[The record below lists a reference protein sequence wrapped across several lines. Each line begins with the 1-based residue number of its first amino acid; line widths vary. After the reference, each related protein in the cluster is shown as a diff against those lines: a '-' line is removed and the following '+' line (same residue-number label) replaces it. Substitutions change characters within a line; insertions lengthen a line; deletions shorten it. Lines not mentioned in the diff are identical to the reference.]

1 MVSAWR
7 CADRGAQFAVYH
19 SRFTIYDSRFTI
31 MKLRVGVIF
40 GGRSGEH
47 EIALRSAK
55 TVIEQIDKDKY
66 DVVPIAIDR
75 SGAWLNPSDAV
86 QLLTESTRDSLP
98 EKFEEFAD
106 ASIILAGDTSLKGL
120 TSKDGNLSKP
130 LDVVFP
136 VLHGTFGEDGTIQG
150 LLEMADIPYVGCGV
164 LSSATGMDKVV
175 MKILFRDAGLP
186 ICRHLWFLR
195 SEFEG
200 DPATVTTHVS
210 RKLGFPCF
218 VKPANL
224 GSSVGVSKATD
235 ESSLRDAITLA
246 AEYDRKIIVEEALEM
261 REIEC
266 AVLGN
271 DDPKAS
277 LPGEY
282 LIRDQAKAFLDYTE
296 KYSGTGNNEFVV
308 PAPVSAEL
316 TAKIQKM
323 AVTAFKAVDGSGL
336 ARVDFFLRNDTG
348 ELLVNEINTMPG
360 LTDASGFP
368 KMWEGSGL
376 DFPSVIDELIQ
387 LAIDRHNDKS
397 RNKTSRS

>member
-1 MVSAWR
+1 
-7 CADRGAQFAVYH
+7 
-19 SRFTIYDSRFTI
+19 
-31 MKLRVGVIF
+31 MKLRVGVVF

-55 TVIEQIDKDKY
+55 TVIEQIDKEKY

-75 SGAWLNPSDAV
+75 SGAWLNPSEAL
-86 QLLTESTRDSLP
+86 QLLSEGTRNSLP
-98 EKFEEFAD
+98 EQFDEFAD
-106 ASIILAGDTSLKGL
+106 SSVILAGDTRLKGL
-120 TSKDGNLSKP
+120 TVLDGDLSRP
-130 LDVVFP
+130 LDVIFP

-150 LLEMADIPYVGCGV
+150 LLEMGDIPYVGCGV
-164 LSSATGMDKVV
+164 LSSACGMDKVV
-175 MKILFRDAGLP
+175 MKILFENAGLP

-195 SEFEG
+195 SEFEN
-200 DPATVTTHVS
+200 DPAAVS
-210 RKLGFPCF
+210 ALVSKKLGFPCF

-271 DDPKAS
+271 DDPQAS

-316 TAKIQKM
+316 TKKIQKM

-368 KMWEGSGL
+368 KMWAGSGKE
-376 DFPSVIDELIQ
+376 FPKVIDELIQ
-387 LAIDRHNDKS
+387 LAIERHEDKS
-397 RNKTSRS
+397 RNKTSKD